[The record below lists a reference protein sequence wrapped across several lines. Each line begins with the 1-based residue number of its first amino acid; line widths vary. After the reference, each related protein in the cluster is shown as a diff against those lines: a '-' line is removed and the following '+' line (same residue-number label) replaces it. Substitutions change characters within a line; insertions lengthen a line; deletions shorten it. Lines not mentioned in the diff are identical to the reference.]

1 MEFQCDFKYLTQY
14 EHRIKVKTTFIEK
27 PPIAANFPSNKIIQ
41 QDISATFSS
50 SLNSSGLQ
58 NNTCPHHSNEEKRV
72 SISVLSLWQIPEK
85 NTLKGGK
92 INFDS
97 QFQSMIAWLW
107 CFGPEAR
114 QSTMVVGACGGR
126 DCSLHGEVARK
137 RRARQRSPE
146 WDIAPKDMYPVF
158 SFLQLDPPPKVSI
171 IPSNV
176 TKLWIHQWI
185 FPLIRSELSWSITS

>member
-85 NTLKGGK
+85 NNLEKERFILAHSFRAFSPWSAIFIDWCLMRGRISWWWEHSWVQLLISWRPGSRETEGARNK
-92 INFDS
+92 IHLSRVRLQWPISSN
-97 QFQSMIAWLW
+97 L
-107 CFGPEAR
+107 
-114 QSTMVVGACGGR
+114 
-126 DCSLHGEVARK
+126 
-137 RRARQRSPE
+137 
-146 WDIAPKDMYPVF
+146 APHLPFHYLPIMPSYYE
-158 SFLQLDPPPKVSI
+158 SI
-171 IPSNV
+171 IRINP
-176 TKLWIHQWI
+176 
-185 FPLIRSELSWSITS
+185 FIRS